1 MATVLAPNNKT
12 NQQQADPTQLQTIGT
27 AAPSA
32 PATTSQAAPKP
43 QPQGSG
49 RFTNIQKYLGAN
61 KAGGQQVA
69 NKIGSGIQSGL
80 SKEQEATKKYNEQ
93 LGKSVSDAKG
103 VAQQGAGFQK
113 DLGQIGTDIGN
124 AGISRSGYDKWREG
138 RSYQMDAVGPEE
150 QARRRKVDYELYQQ
164 EALKNRGNQNI
175 ASVDAFTQRPDF
187 NQFQDIQAGRGIDEN
202 LLANQQ
208 QRLAGQANNAA
219 NMASTAQQQLG
230 NEGGRFELL
239 RKTFGGAAR
248 PGYGQGQQRLDQM
261 LLGQGGGLGKVQSDV
276 AGQSRDLQAQAK
288 DANSQKNE
296 VGRLAQQ
303 EKDLMSGINTQT
315 GANEQSY
322 LDMLNSYVDP
332 LNQQRS
338 TEVQNVGK
346 ALGSYNKPYDP
357 TNPGLNADQMSKFG
371 LTDNNQG
378 VYNVFKG
385 QPYADPTG
393 ATDELKNRSR
403 VSFAGK
409 IGRDASGYQDT
420 ANQADVSRYAA
431 LSKMMGGNAGT
442 PKLTKASDLES
453 AYGAKTDGT
462 EGLREQLSSAQKT
475 FEQKDKIHGVDQ
487 YGNYADSTVND
498 LINNGGSPVNSI
510 YSNGVNGFGQYG
522 TNGGTS
528 IAGKAVQKS
537 QYDQLQKYLQE
548 QNYGQTLGGR
558 RETFLDSAPGYAA
571 ANPKLSAVPIT
582 GTDPSLNR
590 DKGLTGSTAP
600 TGPLMDP
607 VNHDTFGNGN
617 MVSRAAD
624 SVNNA
629 VHRTA
634 NTVNKAKKKIKKT
647 LRL

>member
-113 DLGQIGTDIGN
+113 DLGQIGRDIGN
-124 AGISRSGYDKWREG
+124 AGISQSGYDKWRQG
-138 RSYQMDAVGPEE
+138 RSYQMDAVSPEE
-150 QARRRKVDYELYQQ
+150 QARRRKIDYELYQQ
-164 EALKNRGNQNI
+164 DALKNRGNQNI
-175 ASVDAFTQRPDF
+175 ASVDAFTQSPDF
-187 NQFQDIQAGRGIDEN
+187 NNFQNIQAGRGIDEN

-393 ATDELKNRSR
+393 ATDEEKRINAVNYAGR
-403 VSFAGK
+403 V
-409 IGRDASGYQDT
+409 GRKVNTDGTGYLDV
-420 ANQADVSRYAA
+420 ANDADVNRYSA
-431 LSKMMGGNAGT
+431 
-442 PKLTKASDLES
+442 LTKMLGQNAMTPRLTEASKLES
-453 AYGAKTDGT
+453 AFGAKTDGT
-462 EGLREQLSSAQKT
+462 DGLKEQLASAQKAYDAT
-475 FEQKDKIHGVDQ
+475 A
-487 YGNYADSTVND
+487 ADTKFSVGTTMSNNGHKLSASAND
-498 LINNGGSPVNSI
+498 LLNKGRDSLSFNSGIGRAPTLTQNINAWVPKSQDEINYKNSI
-510 YSNGVNGFGQYG
+510 IKNDAPRLLKKYQEFL
-522 TNGGTS
+522 
-528 IAGKAVQKS
+528 
-537 QYDQLQKYLQE
+537 DQ
-548 QNYGQTLGGR
+548 QNYNRTLGGR
-558 RETFLDSAPGYAA
+558 RETFLDSE
-571 ANPKLSAVPIT
+571 NPNKLSNVPIT
-582 GTDPSLNR
+582 GYDPS
-590 DKGLTGSTAP
+590 
-600 TGPLMDP
+600 
-607 VNHDTFGNGN
+607 
-617 MVSRAAD
+617 
-624 SVNNA
+624 NA
-629 VHRTA
+629 GT
-634 NTVNKAKKKIKKT
+634 K
-647 LRL
+647 